1 MLQLNKEVEDLN
13 KKIFYLTLRIVGIIA
28 GLLFAYYC
36 VLEED
41 VDKFIKY
48 IITLTAGLFLIIYFN
63 KRSKR
68 NDKNL

>member
-1 MLQLNKEVEDLN
+1 MLQLNEEVEDLN
-13 KKIFYLTLRIVGIIA
+13 KKTFYLTLRIVGIIA
-28 GLLFAYYC
+28 VLLFAYYC

-48 IITLTAGLFLIIYFN
+48 IIILTAGLILIIYFN

-68 NDKNL
+68 NDKTL